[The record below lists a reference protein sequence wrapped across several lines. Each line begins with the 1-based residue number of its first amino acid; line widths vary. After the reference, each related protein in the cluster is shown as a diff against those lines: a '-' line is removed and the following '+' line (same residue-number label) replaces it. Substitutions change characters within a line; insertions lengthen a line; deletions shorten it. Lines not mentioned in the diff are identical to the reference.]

1 MSLPSV
7 QNRKPYERAAYAT
20 LNNGDDAAASD
31 QPSLAV
37 APKAV
42 SEPVP
47 TDYYVQE
54 AGKLEQLRAAL
65 WDAFQSGPAVCIPAA
80 LIDLTVAY
88 TSALR
93 LELNLL
99 GCSKPN
105 PINSKGFRGLPAALR
120 DKPPS

>member
-1 MSLPSV
+1 MPLPSV
-7 QNRKPYERAAYAT
+7 QNRKPYEQAAYST
-20 LNNGDDAAASD
+20 LNNGDDGATPAQQPSVSVSKAASEP
-31 QPSLAV
+31 PS
-37 APKAV
+37 
-42 SEPVP
+42 S
-47 TDYYVQE
+47 DYYVQE

-65 WDAFQSGPAVCIPAA
+65 WEAFQSGPAVCIPAA

-105 PINSKGFRGLPAALR
+105 PINSKGIRGLPAALR

>member
-7 QNRKPYERAAYAT
+7 QNRKPYERASYAT
-20 LNNGDDAAASD
+20 LNNGDDGAAPA
-31 QPSLAV
+31 QPSLLTV
-37 APKAV
+37 PKAAN
-42 SEPVP
+42 EPASS
-47 TDYYVQE
+47 DYYAQE
-54 AGKLEQLRAAL
+54 AGKLEQLRGAL
-65 WDAFQSGPAVCIPAA
+65 WEAFQSGPAVSIPAA

-120 DKPPS
+120 DKPPP